1 MAGRAS
7 LVRAEPGFSLP
18 FFDRLAPPPPPG
30 LIAGRIDAH
39 TAAGDVV
46 LDLNG
51 RGGWVARAAVDRQ
64 RRAVSLESTPLT
76 RLLAELVLRPPDLRH
91 LDAAFQAMGASPRGQ
106 TSLKVAVGELFT
118 TRCATC
124 GRSLTL
130 DEVVWPGPSGVDEPE
145 LQAAAGFDAEQDPAP
160 ASIAPPGDG
169 RRRAT
174 PPAAAGPVEA
184 ASPDAPTVDAA
195 AEPRAAEARAARS
208 SADRDRPRARKFYAC
223 PVCRGQRGG
232 DQRNAE
238 LDEADLSRARAVP
251 EGIAAARARLAERF
265 PVVDGG
271 ANLVDGLLDLHTPR
285 QLVGLEAI
293 LDRIESDLRAAP
305 VEAALRLGFLHT
317 LLPASRLNGYPGRL
331 GTLRVQAGHVRP
343 PGSGQ
348 WRERN
353 PWLAFEDGIRTVRGF
368 IQRLESGPGGAV
380 QARLGH
386 DLQSLDEGSATA
398 VVGVTGPSAT
408 RAIGAEAS
416 LGRGWEGGPTLRRRI
431 RLVLGQP
438 PVRPN
443 QERLSLTYWATA
455 WTVGSEAASGLPL
468 AALSGPPIRAP
479 WGWQAAALARSLA
492 SIEPSLARDGE
503 VVQLVD
509 GGAEALVAAALGGV
523 GAGFRLRSA
532 RLGDGDDEAYGIVEL
547 VPPGAV
553 LPPGPRTRANVSLHP
568 ATGGPGD
575 PDLVPGGGLFSAP
588 ERFDRRPFSAADVR
602 HTVVE
607 VAVESL
613 KARGEPASGDRLLGE
628 VLVGLDRAGQLRRLI
643 ADRGLPSTGPVNAP
657 DEAPPAR
664 AASEPALM
672 DPAIE
677 GEPAAAGNREA
688 DVSTSP
694 TNSPRR
700 EAWAGSA
707 DEHAP
712 SSDRAVAGRAPV
724 PGATEPR
731 RILRPS
737 EPPPDQVESLLALIR
752 DGMAESGQRRLAEV
766 VPGRWW
772 LADPRDRE
780 TAAVPLADRVEW
792 AVFSLLSTSGPMS
805 ESAFLQRI
813 AGLFSGHD
821 LPDETLVRA
830 CLASYRS
837 RASTADR
844 IITGDDLLKRAQDHA
859 ELIAALADGGHRL
872 GLSVWIGRREQARR
886 LGSGRLGDRLDE
898 RDLRTPLSHINRSVE
913 EIAEVDCAWYVRGR
927 LSFLFEVEWTAML
940 SEPVLRRHVRIAQDE
955 GMVRFLVI
963 APERTE
969 LVRHKIERSP
979 LLREAFERDNWHV
992 LKWNHL
998 RSFLARDELSLDGLE
1013 PYLGLD
1019 PVAERS
1025 GEQLGLFGE

>member
-7 LVRAEPGFSLP
+7 LVRSEPGFSLP

-30 LIAGRIDAH
+30 LIAGRIETH
-39 TAAGDVV
+39 TAPGDVV

-91 LDAAFQAMGASPRGQ
+91 LDAAFQAMGASPHGQ
-106 TSLKVAVGELFT
+106 TSLKVAVGEPFA

-124 GRSLTL
+124 GRNLTL
-130 DEVVWPGPSGVDEPE
+130 DEVVWPGPAGVEESE
-145 LQAAAGFDAEQDPAP
+145 LQAGPAFNGAVDPPRVAVHETT
-160 ASIAPPGDG
+160 D
-169 RRRAT
+169 
-174 PPAAAGPVEA
+174 AGP
-184 ASPDAPTVDAA
+184 SDGHRD
-195 AEPRAAEARAARS
+195 RRS
-208 SADRDRPRARKFYAC
+208 AADRDRPRARKFYAC
-223 PVCRGQRGG
+223 PICRGQRGG
-232 DQRNAE
+232 DQRSAE
-238 LDEADLSRARAVP
+238 LDEADLRRARAVP
-251 EGIAAARARLAERF
+251 DDLAAVRARLSDRF

-271 ANLVDGLLDLHTPR
+271 SDLVDGLLDLHTPR

-293 LDRIESDLRAAP
+293 LDRIEGDLRAAP

-331 GTLRVQAGHVRP
+331 GTLRIQAGRVRP
-343 PGSGQ
+343 PGAGQ

-380 QARLGH
+380 QARLGN

-408 RAIGAEAS
+408 RAIGGEAA
-416 LGRGWEGGPTLRRRI
+416 LGRTRDGAPALRRRI

-468 AALSGPPIRAP
+468 AALSGPAIRAP

-492 SIEPSLARDGE
+492 SIEPSIARDGE
-503 VVQLVD
+503 VVHLVD
-509 GGAEALVAAALGGV
+509 GGPEALVAAALGGV

-547 VPPGAV
+547 IPPGAA
-553 LPPGPRTRANVSLHP
+553 LPPGPRTRANVSLEP
-568 ATGGPGD
+568 LTGGPGD
-575 PDLVPGGGLFSAP
+575 PDLVPGAGLFTAP
-588 ERFDRRPFSAADVR
+588 ERFDRRSFSAADVR
-602 HTVVE
+602 NTVVE
-607 VAVESL
+607 VAIESL
-613 KARGEPASGDRLLGE
+613 KARGEPASADRLLGE

-643 ADRGLPSTGPVNAP
+643 AERGLPAGGADPESESGGSMGASGG
-657 DEAPPAR
+657 
-664 AASEPALM
+664 AAAEPA
-672 DPAIE
+672 
-677 GEPAAAGNREA
+677 EPAADGPASAPLARPEPRVDADRLPEA
-688 DVSTSP
+688 EAPGGPSVGGR
-694 TNSPRR
+694 PRIPGMR
-700 EAWAGSA
+700 PAAVPGRPPGDLAAALTGSA
-707 DEHAP
+707 GPA
-712 SSDRAVAGRAPV
+712 RQAR
-724 PGATEPR
+724 PGDA
-731 RILRPS
+731 
-737 EPPPDQVESLLALIR
+737 PPDQVEALLALIR
-752 DGMAESGQRRLAEV
+752 EGLAESGKRRLNEV
-766 VPGRWW
+766 APGRWW
-772 LADPRDRE
+772 LADARDRE

-821 LPDETLVRA
+821 LPDETLVRS
-830 CLASYRS
+830 CLESYRS
-837 RASTADR
+837 RASTPDR
-844 IITGDDLLKRAQDHA
+844 IITADDLLKRAQDHA

-886 LGSGRLGDRLDE
+886 LGGGRLGDRLDE
-898 RDLRTPLSHINRSVE
+898 RDLRTPLSHISRSVD
-913 EIAEVDCAWYVRGR
+913 EIAEVDCAWYVRGK

-940 SEPVLRRHVRIAQDE
+940 GEPILRRHARIVQDE
-955 GMVRFLVI
+955 GTVRFLVV

-969 LVRHKIERSP
+969 LVRHKLERSP
-979 LLREAFERDNWHV
+979 LLREAFARENWHV

-998 RSFLARDELSLDGLE
+998 RSFLARDVVSLDALE

-1025 GEQLGLFGE
+1025 GEQLDLFGG